1 MNELKSESTIFNK
14 LTNEVMSDLNMFG
27 PRMLNKIFRDIDDT
41 SIVTIDSEMFLTDNI
56 INEEFWHPKK
66 FGATVTNN
74 NVFSLSSGERD
85 GVLFLAHPRN
95 KVII

>member
-27 PRMLNKIFRDIDDT
+27 PRVLNKIFRDIDDT
-41 SIVTIDSEMFLTDNI
+41 GIVTIDSEMFLTDNI

-66 FGATVTNN
+66 FGATVTSN
-74 NVFSLSSGERD
+74 NVFSLSSGERER
-85 GVLFLAHPRN
+85 VLLLAYP
-95 KVII
+95 